1 MKTSF
6 MNNNKLAAT
15 IILVTLGFS
24 SSLILF
30 LYQTARLEIETAQ
43 NLAVFFFV
51 AFIIFGAGYLYFDL
65 KNLDKK

>member
-6 MNNNKLAAT
+6 MNNNKLVAT

-30 LYQTARLEIETAQ
+30 LYQTARLDIETAQ

-51 AFIIFGAGYLYFDL
+51 VFIIFGAGYLYFDL